1 MLRLRSR
8 LLAGAATLGA
18 ACGAVPA
25 FGQWFGGSSCGCAQP
40 VAMAPAPIV
49 TSACCAPPQPIACL
63 TPVQQTVL
71 QEVPVTEY
79 RSVQRTVKQPVVKV
93 AYEDRPV
100 TAYRQVMETKTA
112 SVPSYDYQTVAENR
126 VQTVNQSY
134 WRTNWQ
140 PIAKCDPCQYD
151 ARPGFMGSMNRL
163 GVQMRNAMTPSYIP
177 RREFVPNVVAYNVPM
192 QRTVAIP
199 TTRQVAYNVARMEPY
214 QTTERVAVQRIEYE
228 DRTVTALEPFTTTKT
243 VAVNTT
249 QYAWSGVGGGTM
261 TAFGGNFLPTATVLA
276 PAASSQTAA
285 APQPTPATATAPS
298 SIKGISSERP
308 IDEAG
313 LQSIPVRPRHDR
325 DSQPSQ
331 QIPGKEPAVAATGWR
346 SYRSRDGQVGPA
358 AAPANPIVRRAAP
371 PAPVQGPILS
381 VAAN

>member
-40 VAMAPAPIV
+40 VAMAPAPVV
-49 TSACCAPPQPIACL
+49 TSACCAPPQPIACM
-63 TPVQQTVL
+63 TPVQQTVYR
-71 QEVPVTEY
+71 EMPVTEY
-79 RSVQRTVKQPVVKV
+79 RTVQKTEKVPVVKV

-140 PIAKCDPCQYD
+140 PIAKCEPCQYD
-151 ARPGFMGSMNRL
+151 PRPGFMGSMNRL

-177 RREFVPNVVAYNVPM
+177 RREFVPNVVAYNVPT

-214 QTTERVAVQRIEYE
+214 QSTERVAVQRVEYE
-228 DRTVTALEPFTTTKT
+228 DRTVTALEPFTTTRT
-243 VAVNTT
+243 VAVGTQT
-249 QYAWSGVGGGTM
+249 QYAWSGVGVGGTM
-261 TAFGGNFLPTATVLA
+261 TAFGYLPTTTALA
-276 PAASSQTAA
+276 PLATGQTAA
-285 APQPTPATATAPS
+285 APQPTPAGSNPVKLQS
-298 SIKGISSERP
+298 YERP
-308 IDEAG
+308 VDDRG
-313 LQSIPVRPRHDR
+313 LQTVPVRPLNGRL
-325 DSQPSQ
+325 PEQ
-331 QIPGKEPAVAATGWR
+331 QPGKEPAVAGNGWR
-346 SYRSRDGQVGPA
+346 SYRGRDGQVDPA

>member
-71 QEVPVTEY
+71 REMPVTEY
-79 RSVQRTVKQPVVKV
+79 RTVQKTEKVPVVKV

-177 RREFVPNVVAYNVPM
+177 RREFVPNVVAYNVPI

-199 TTRQVAYNVARMEPY
+199 TTRQVAYNVAKLEPY

-249 QYAWSGVGGGTM
+249 QYAWSGVGVGGTM
-261 TAFGGNFLPTATVLA
+261 TAFGYLPTTTAFGSTI
-276 PAASSQTAA
+276 PTQTAT
-285 APQPTPATATAPS
+285 APQPTPAASANPPVKLNS
-298 SIKGISSERP
+298 YERP
-308 IDEAG
+308 VDDSG
-313 LQSIPVRPRHDR
+313 LQTVPVRPLNGR
-325 DSQPSQ
+325 DARLPEQ
-331 QIPGKEPAVAATGWR
+331 QPGKEPAVAATGWR
-346 SYRSRDGQVGPA
+346 SYRSRDGQVDPA